1 MIVNRTHSYS
11 YSMKAGAWKALA
23 AIAMLGLSA
32 CSKSSVI
39 EEVEEIKP
47 IGTDVM
53 SFTGRVQDNEAVT
66 RATGGTYGSPMLTTG
81 FMVSTYKLYST
92 SNQQTVMEKYNVEY
106 KTTGTAWDGNV
117 RAYWDYTQVPGQYE
131 RYWDLSGFP
140 YRFHAIAPYP
150 TDPSTVT
157 LNDKTLKID
166 APYYYQTVHNGL
178 VQTHKTD
185 GTVTQDAAEPYMIAQ
200 VHRDTEGKD
209 KDLLAAE
216 GKTDIN
222 TTSTNKVRTV
232 WMPFHHLNSKIRFG
246 VYSLHP
252 WVTDNFLYIKDLTI
266 RVTSSNFVTAA
277 TGYTATCNATSSWRI
292 DTGTSGFTSPT
303 TKNPADL
310 ASTPLFQFDGG
321 KDIEGND
328 LRECQTQATAFFMQS
343 KGGQVQLPQENVQMA
358 VSFKLYNEAGTKYK
372 QFTDVPIAI
381 QLPDETLQPLHT
393 WKPGYIYTYYLI
405 IGGFDDKLE
414 ITFTATLTPW
424 EDVSGSLVTDL
435 EK

>member
-1 MIVNRTHSYS
+1 MFVNRTHRYS
-11 YSMKAGAWKALA
+11 YSMKVGAWKALA

-53 SFTGRVQDNEAVT
+53 SFTGRVQDNEAET
-66 RATGGTYGSPMLTTG
+66 RATGGTYNSPLLTTG
-81 FMVSTYKLYST
+81 FMVSTYKLYNA

-106 KTTGTAWDGNV
+106 KTTGTAWDGNI
-117 RAYWDYTQVPGQYE
+117 RAHWDYTQVPGQYE

-157 LNDKTLKID
+157 LDDKLLKIN

-178 VQTHKTD
+178 VQTRKAD
-185 GTVTQDAAEPYMIAQ
+185 GSVTQDAAEPYMIAQ

-209 KDLLAAE
+209 QDLLATPD
-216 GKTDIN
+216 KVNIN
-222 TTSTNKVRTV
+222 ISSTNKVRTV
-232 WMPFHHLNSKIRFG
+232 WMPFHHLNSKIRFA
-246 VYSLHP
+246 VYTLHP
-252 WVTDNFLYIKDLTI
+252 WASDNFLYIKDLKI
-266 RVTSSNFVTAA
+266 RVTSNQFVTAA
-277 TGYTATCNATSSWRI
+277 DGYQATCDATHNWRI
-292 DTGTSGFTSPT
+292 DTGTSGFTTPT
-303 TKNPADL
+303 KKNPAEL
-310 ASTPLFQFDGG
+310 TTPLFQFDGG
-321 KDIEGND
+321 KDVEGND

-358 VSFKLYNEAGTKYK
+358 VSFKLCDSNGETYK
-372 QFTDVPIAI
+372 TFTDVPIAI
-381 QLPDETLQPLHT
+381 QLPDETLDPLHT

-405 IGGFDDKLE
+405 IAGLEDKLE